1 MFIFNGDG
9 FSENPLTGEELK
21 KLRHM
26 QNEVTK
32 AWPFLSHLV
41 TVASAV
47 SIINNVLKVV
57 IPVMAAAAIIGAYL
71 KTQGVI

>member
-1 MFIFNGDG
+1 MFDGNG

-26 QNEVTK
+26 QNEVVK

-41 TVASAV
+41 VVASAIN
-47 SIINNVLKVV
+47 IIHNVLKILV
-57 IPVMAAAAIIGAYL
+57 PVLAAAAILGAYL
-71 KTQGVI
+71 KTQGVV

>member
-1 MFIFNGDG
+1 MFNGDG
-9 FSENPLTGEELK
+9 FSENPLTGEELR

-26 QNEVTK
+26 QNEITK

-47 SIINNVLKVV
+47 NIIHNVLKVL
-57 IPVMAAAAIIGAYL
+57 IPVLAAAAVLGAYL